1 MTMMIDATRKLMQEY
16 QSLYDVY
23 LCDLELL
30 ESKQA
35 ELSNGRLKL
44 LTNKKHLRTTEHLLN
59 CIKKQSDK
67 LKSIDE
73 KIISNYYLM
82 KNIKISSEL

>member
-1 MTMMIDATRKLMQEY
+1 MTIMIDATKKLMQEY
-16 QSLYDVY
+16 QSLYDGY
-23 LCDLELL
+23 LSDLELL
-30 ESKQA
+30 ENKQC
-35 ELSNGRLKL
+35 ELSNGKLKL
-44 LTNKKHLRTTEHLLN
+44 LTNKKHLRTAEHLLN

-67 LKSIDE
+67 LKGIDE